1 MNAVNPMHNYPVPDN
16 EHDRLNHLEELYIL
30 DTIEEESFNRIT
42 RIAAHTLGMPIALI
56 TLLDADRQWFKAKI
70 GVDISETPR
79 EHAFCA
85 HTICHN
91 EILEVE
97 DATKDQRFADNPL
110 VLDDPNIRFYAGA
123 PLCVNEAYNLGTLC
137 IIDTKPRCLSADEKV
152 LLTDLAAMVSELIEL
167 HQTSQRAIKAEERLL
182 DAVETI
188 PDGFVLFDKDD
199 KLVMCNQ
206 RYKEIYSETAEYL
219 LPGTLFSDM
228 IRKGVEC
235 GQYPEAIGN
244 EEVWIENRLERHR
257 ESNSTLEQQ
266 LPGDRW
272 LRIQERRTSEGGMV
286 GFRVDITQLKRQQRE
301 LSRLAWTDG
310 LTNCLNRRRFVDL
323 VNSEISRGQRA
334 NTPGALILI
343 DIDHFK
349 KINDVFGHAAGDQVL
364 VELVKRWDVEL
375 RDYDQLARI
384 GGEEF
389 AILLPQCDDNGAELV
404 VERLLKITSDQ
415 PIRVKGVDIFTT
427 VSAGLIMLSHGD
439 DTVDTALARAD
450 EALYKAKRQG
460 RNCYVTKA
468 A

>member
-1 MNAVNPMHNYPVPDN
+1 MRDYPLPDN
-16 EHDRLNHLEELYIL
+16 EHDRLNQLESLRIL
-30 DTIEEESFNRIT
+30 DTLQEEAFNRIT
-42 RIAAHTLGMPIALI
+42 RIASHTLDMPIALVNFVG
-56 TLLDADRQWFKAKI
+56 ADQQWFKAKV
-70 GVDISETPR
+70 GVDISQMPR
-79 EHAFCA
+79 DHGFCS
-85 HTICHN
+85 HTICSN
-91 EILEVE
+91 EILEIN
-97 DATKDQRFADNPL
+97 DATKDPRYADNPL
-110 VLDDPNIRFYAGA
+110 VLGGPNVRFYAGA
-123 PLCVNEAYNLGTLC
+123 PLCVNNTYNLGTLS
-137 IIDTKPRCLSADEKV
+137 IIDTKPRSLSADERI
-152 LLTDLAAMVSELIEL
+152 LLTDFAAMATELIEL
-167 HQTSQRAIKAEERLL
+167 HQTTQRAIKAEERLI

-206 RYKEIYSETAEYL
+206 RYKDIYSETAEYL
-219 LPGTLFSDM
+219 LPGMLFSDM

-244 EEVWIENRLERHR
+244 EEAWIENRLERHR

-323 VNSEISRGQRA
+323 VNGEINRGQRS

-364 VELVKRWDVEL
+364 VELVKRWNIEL
-375 RDYDQLARI
+375 REYDQLARI

-415 PIRVKGVDIFTT
+415 PIRVKGVDISITM
-427 VSAGLIMLSHGD
+427 SAGLIMFSYRE

-450 EALYKAKRQG
+450 EALYTAKRQG